1 MSRVE
6 LYERIRKDSREEG
19 LGIRALAAK
28 HHVHRRNVRE
38 ALASAVPPERKT
50 PEREAPALGPWTTII
65 RAWLVADREA
75 PRKQRHTARRVW
87 QRLVA
92 EYGAQVAESTVRAYV
107 AQVNFELDNTLRV
120 VTVPQTHGPGEEAEC
135 DFGEFMAWIDG
146 VLVKC
151 WMFCLRLSYS
161 GRGFHVAFCHQAQEA
176 FFEGHVL
183 AFEHFA
189 AVPALV
195 RYDNLKAAVAKV
207 LFGRD
212 RLENERFVA
221 LRSHYGFG
229 SFYCLPGIDGAH
241 EKGGVEGEVGRFR
254 RRHLVPVPRV
264 GSLGALNELIAAGDW
279 IDDDRHIGR
288 RAASVGEAAGAEL
301 AWLRPLPE
309 TPFDAAA
316 MLPAVKVDTKG
327 RVCVRQS
334 FYSVP
339 VRLARRTVVVR
350 LGAQALEVMAEGRV
364 VARHERS
371 LHKGTEDL
379 VLDHYLEILVR
390 KPGALPGS
398 TALAQARACGAFS
411 AAHERFWAEARR
423 KLGDGAGTRAL
434 IGVLLLHRR
443 LGDAVV
449 IEAIDAAL
457 AIASVDPEIVAIEAR
472 RIAHRRPDAP
482 VVPIGTGS
490 RDVRPTP
497 RLEGYDALLAA
508 GSDR

>member
-6 LYERIRKDSREEG
+6 LYERIRKDNREG
-19 LGIRALAAK
+19 LSIRALAAK

-50 PEREAPALGPWTTII
+50 PERESPALGPWTTII

-75 PRKQRHTARRVW
+75 PRKQRHTARRVH

-92 EYGAQVAESTVRAYV
+92 EYGAEVAESTVRAYV

-135 DFGEFMAWIDG
+135 DFGEFAAWIDG

-151 WMFCLRLSYS
+151 WMFCLRLSHS

-183 AFEHFA
+183 AFTHFGS
-189 AVPALV
+189 VPGLI

-221 LRSHYGFG
+221 LRSHYGFD
-229 SFYCLPGIDGAH
+229 SFYCRPGIEGSH

-264 GSLGALNELIAAGDW
+264 ASLAELNCLIAAGDAV
-279 IDDDRHIGR
+279 DDDRHIAR
-288 RAASVGEAAGAEL
+288 RALSVGEAAASES
-301 AWLRPLPE
+301 AWMRPLPE
-309 TPFDAAA
+309 AAFDSAAV
-316 MLPAVKVDTKG
+316 LPDVKVDTKG
-327 RVCVRQS
+327 RICVRQS

-339 VRLARRTVVVR
+339 VRLARRRLVVR
-350 LGAQALEVMAEGRV
+350 LGATALEAVVDGKV
-364 VARHERS
+364 VARHARS

-390 KPGALPGS
+390 KPGAMPGS
-398 TALAQARACGAFS
+398 TALAQARAAGAFGPT
-411 AAHERFWAEARR
+411 HEAFWAEARR
-423 KLGDGAGTRAL
+423 RLGDGAGTRAL

-443 LGDAVV
+443 LAGAVV
-449 IEAIDAAL
+449 IEAMEAAL
-457 AIASVDPEIVAIEAR
+457 VIGSVDPEVVAIEAR
-472 RIAHRRPDAP
+472 RIEARRPMAP
-482 VVPIGTGS
+482 VVPIGTGA
-490 RDVRPTP
+490 RDVRPAP
-497 RLEGYDALLAA
+497 RLERYDALLGAGA
-508 GSDR
+508 GS